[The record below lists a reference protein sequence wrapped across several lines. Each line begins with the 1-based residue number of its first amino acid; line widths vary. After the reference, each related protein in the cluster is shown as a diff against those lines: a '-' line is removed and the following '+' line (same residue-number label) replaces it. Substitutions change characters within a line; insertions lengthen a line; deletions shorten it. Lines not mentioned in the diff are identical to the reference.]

1 MDLDTIINELK
12 SGDNA
17 CLKLLFEKYSDY
29 CITNLMRKYNCTL
42 EDSEDIFLD
51 SLLVFRDNVL
61 CSKLTYLTNTR
72 NYIYTICC
80 NQYLRRYQ
88 IEARK
93 RSKEEELRFNI
104 YDENEED
111 DEYKKE
117 LLEITRLALSKIGV
131 KCRDLLA
138 LFYADGTDM
147 NEIALMMDFKNSSVA
162 KTAKSRCFKK
172 LMEEVR
178 LIQEKAMSHGEIK

>member
-1 MDLDTIINELK
+1 MELDTIINELK
-12 SGDNA
+12 SGNNN

-29 CITNLMRKYNCTL
+29 CITNLMRKYDCTP

-51 SLLVFRDNVL
+51 SLLVFRDNIL
-61 CSKLTYLTNTR
+61 NDKLSYLSNVR
-72 NYIYTICC
+72 NYVYTICC

-93 RSKEEELRFNI
+93 RNKENELRFNI

-117 LLEITRLALSKIGV
+117 LLELTRLAMSKIGV
-131 KCRDLLA
+131 KCRELLS
-138 LFYADGTDM
+138 LFYANGTDM
-147 NEIALMMDFKNSSVA
+147 KEIALMMDFKNSSVA

-178 LIQEKAMSHGEIK
+178 LIQEKR